1 MKKSFFFLLLLV
13 GLLPMSSFAQMT
25 LLRDNGTGMPITA
38 DPFLGVKGSPYF
50 DEFKKGIIYLATG
63 QKVEGLSIALNAYSN
78 TLEYKLEGGLF
89 AYTPEKVTGFSYPPE
104 AGGSEYT
111 SAYVVPTL
119 KSRRFLKIVEKGAY
133 TLLYHAYKTMT
144 DDPSATYGAQASK
157 VFQDQEEFFVVVNE
171 KVMLMK
177 NKEKDL
183 QQIFGADLAKATAFI
198 KSERIDF
205 KKSGDL
211 QSLIRHMNQ
220 N

>member
-104 AGGSEYT
+104 VGGSEYT

-119 KSRRFLKIVEKGAY
+119 KSKRFLKIVEKGTY

-157 VFQDQEEFFVVVNE
+157 VFQDQQEFFVVVNE

-183 QQIFGADLAKATAFI
+183 QQIFGTDLTKATAFI

-205 KKSGDL
+205 KKSEDL
-211 QSLIRHMNQ
+211 QALIRHMNQ

>member
-1 MKKSFFFLLLLV
+1 MKKILALSLFL
-13 GLLPMSSFAQMT
+13 GSLLPMSSFAQMT

-38 DPFLGVKGSPYF
+38 NPFAGVKGSPYF

-119 KSRRFLKIVEKGAY
+119 KSKRFLKIVEKGRY

-205 KKSGDL
+205 KKSEGL
-211 QSLIRHMNQ
+211 QALIRYMNQ
-220 N
+220 D

>member
-1 MKKSFFFLLLLV
+1 MKTILALSLFL
-13 GLLPMSSFAQMT
+13 GSLLPMSSFAQMT

-38 DPFLGVKGSPYF
+38 NPFVGVKGSPYF
-50 DEFKKGIIYLATG
+50 DEFKKGIIYLASG
-63 QKVEGLSIALNAYSN
+63 QKVEGLPIALNAYSN

-89 AYTPEKVTGFSYPPE
+89 AYTTEKVTGFSYPPE

-119 KSRRFLKIVEKGAY
+119 KSKRFLKIVEKGTY

-144 DDPSATYGAQASK
+144 DDPSATYGAQAAK

-183 QQIFGADLAKATAFI
+183 QQIFGTDLAKATAFI

>member
-1 MKKSFFFLLLLV
+1 MKKIIALSFILGFLL
-13 GLLPMSSFAQMT
+13 PISSFAQMA

-38 DPFLGVKGSPYF
+38 NPFLGVKGSAYF
-50 DEFKKGIIYLATG
+50 DEFNKGTIYLASG

-78 TLEYKLEGGLF
+78 TLEYKLEGKLF
-89 AYTPEKVTGFSYPPE
+89 AYSPDKVTGFSYSPE

-119 KSRRFLKIVEKGAY
+119 KTRRFLKILEKGTY
-133 TLLYHAYKTMT
+133 TLLFHGYKTMT

-157 VFQDQEEFFVVVNE
+157 VFQDQEEYFVVVNE
-171 KVMLMK
+171 KVMLIK

-183 QQIFGADLAKATAFI
+183 QQIFGTELAKATAFI

-205 KKSGDL
+205 KKSEEL
-211 QSLIRHMNQ
+211 KTLIRHMNQ

>member
-1 MKKSFFFLLLLV
+1 MKKIIALSLFL
-13 GLLPMSSFAQMT
+13 GSLLPMSSFAQMT

-38 DPFLGVKGSPYF
+38 NPFAGVKGSPYF

-119 KSRRFLKIVEKGAY
+119 KSKRFLKIMEKGSY
-133 TLLYHAYKTMT
+133 TLLYHGYKTMT

-211 QSLIRHMNQ
+211 QTLIRHMNQ

>member
-1 MKKSFFFLLLLV
+1 MKKSFIFLLLLV
-13 GLLPMSSFAQMT
+13 GLVPMSSFAQMT

-63 QKVEGLSIALNAYSN
+63 QKVEGLSVALNAYSN

-89 AYTPEKVTGFSYPPE
+89 AYTPEKVTGFSYLPE

-119 KSRRFLKIVEKGAY
+119 KSKRFLKIVEKGTY
-133 TLLYHAYKTMT
+133 TLLFHAYKTMT

-183 QQIFGADLAKATAFI
+183 QQIFGADLAKASAFI

-211 QSLIRHMNQ
+211 QVLIRHMNQ

>member
-119 KSRRFLKIVEKGAY
+119 KSKRFLKIVEKGTY
-133 TLLYHAYKTMT
+133 TLLFHAYKTMT

-183 QQIFGADLAKATAFI
+183 QQIFGTETAKAMAFI

-205 KKSGDL
+205 KKLGEL

>member
-1 MKKSFFFLLLLV
+1 MKKSFFLLLILV
-13 GLLPMSSFAQMT
+13 GLVPMSSFAQMT

-89 AYTPEKVTGFSYPPE
+89 AYTPEKVTGFSYLLE

-119 KSRRFLKIVEKGAY
+119 KSKRFLKIVEKGTY
-133 TLLYHAYKTMT
+133 TLLFHAYKTMT

-157 VFQDQEEFFVVVNE
+157 VFQDQQEFFVVVNE

-183 QQIFGADLAKATAFI
+183 QQIFGAEVAKATSYI

-205 KKSGDL
+205 KKSEDL

>member
-1 MKKSFFFLLLLV
+1 MKKILALSLFL
-13 GLLPMSSFAQMT
+13 GSLLPMSSFAQMT

-38 DPFLGVKGSPYF
+38 NPFAGVKGSPYF

-89 AYTPEKVTGFSYPPE
+89 AYTPEKVTGFSYLPE
-104 AGGSEYT
+104 ASGSEYT

-119 KSRRFLKIVEKGAY
+119 KSKRFLKIVEKGTY
-133 TLLYHAYKTMT
+133 TLLYHVYKTMT

-183 QQIFGADLAKATAFI
+183 QQIFGADLAKASAFI

-211 QSLIRHMNQ
+211 QALIRHMNQ

>member
-1 MKKSFFFLLLLV
+1 MKKILALSLFL
-13 GLLPMSSFAQMT
+13 GSLLPMSSFAQMT

-38 DPFLGVKGSPYF
+38 NPFAGVKGSPYF

-119 KSRRFLKIVEKGAY
+119 KSKRFLKIVEKGTY

-211 QSLIRHMNQ
+211 QVLIRHMNQ
-220 N
+220 D

>member
-1 MKKSFFFLLLLV
+1 MKKILALSLFLGV
-13 GLLPMSSFAQMT
+13 LLPMSSFAQMA

-38 DPFLGVKGSPYF
+38 NPYLGVKGSAYF
-50 DEFKKGIIYLATG
+50 DEFNKGVIFLASG
-63 QKVEGLSIALNAYSN
+63 QKVEGLTIALNAYNN
-78 TLEYKLEGGLF
+78 TLEYKLEGKLF
-89 AYTPEKVTGFSYPPE
+89 AYTPEKVTGFSYSPE

-119 KSRRFLKIVEKGAY
+119 KMRRFLKILEKGTY
-133 TLLYHAYKTMT
+133 TLLFHGYKTMT

-157 VFQDQEEFFVVVNE
+157 VFQDQEEFFVVVGE
-171 KVMLMK
+171 KVMLLR
-177 NKEKDL
+177 NKEKEL
-183 QQIFGADLAKATAFI
+183 QQIFGGDAPKATSFI

-211 QSLIRHMNQ
+211 QDLIRHMNQ

>member
-1 MKKSFFFLLLLV
+1 
-13 GLLPMSSFAQMT
+13 MSSFAQMT

-38 DPFLGVKGSPYF
+38 NPFLGVKGSAYF

-119 KSRRFLKIVEKGAY
+119 KSKRFLKIMEKGSY

-198 KSERIDF
+198 KS
-205 KKSGDL
+205 
-211 QSLIRHMNQ
+211 
-220 N
+220 

>member
-1 MKKSFFFLLLLV
+1 MKKILVLSLFL
-13 GLLPMSSFAQMT
+13 GSLLPMSSYAQMA

-38 DPFLGVKGSPYF
+38 NPYLGVKGSAYF
-50 DEFKKGIIYLATG
+50 DEFSKGIIFLATG
-63 QKVEGLSIALNAYSN
+63 QKVEGLPIALNAYSN
-78 TLEYKLEGGLF
+78 TLEYKLEGKLF

-119 KSRRFLKIVEKGAY
+119 KTKRFLKIIEKGTY
-133 TLLYHAYKTMT
+133 TLLFHGYKTMT

-157 VFQDQEEFFVVVNE
+157 VFQDQQEFFVVVNE

-205 KKSGDL
+205 KKSEDL
-211 QSLIRHMNQ
+211 QALIRHMNQ

>member
-1 MKKSFFFLLLLV
+1 MKKILALSLFL
-13 GLLPMSSFAQMT
+13 GSLLPMSSFAQMT
-25 LLRDNGTGMPITA
+25 LLRDNGTGIPITA
-38 DPFLGVKGSPYF
+38 NPFAGVKGSPYF

-63 QKVEGLSIALNAYSN
+63 QKVEGLPIALNAYNN
-78 TLEYKLEGGLF
+78 TLEYKLEGKFF
-89 AYTPEKVTGFSYPPE
+89 AYTPDKVKGFSYPPE

-111 SAYVVPTL
+111 SAYLVPTL
-119 KSRRFLKIVEKGAY
+119 KSKRFLKIVEKGRY
-133 TLLYHAYKTMT
+133 TLLFHAYKTMT

-157 VFQDQEEFFVVVNE
+157 VFQDQQEFFVVVNE

-205 KKSGDL
+205 KKLGDL
-211 QSLIRHMNQ
+211 QTLIRHMNQ

>member
-1 MKKSFFFLLLLV
+1 MKKIIALSLFL
-13 GLLPMSSFAQMT
+13 GSLLPMSSFAQMT

-38 DPFLGVKGSPYF
+38 NPFAGVKGSPYF

-119 KSRRFLKIVEKGAY
+119 KSKRFLKIVEKGTY

-211 QSLIRHMNQ
+211 QTLIRHMNQ

>member
-1 MKKSFFFLLLLV
+1 MKKSFFLLLILV
-13 GLLPMSSFAQMT
+13 GLVPMSSFAQMT

-38 DPFLGVKGSPYF
+38 NPFLGVKGSPYF

-89 AYTPEKVTGFSYPPE
+89 AYTPEKVTGFSYLLE

-119 KSRRFLKIVEKGAY
+119 KSKRFLKIVEKGTY
-133 TLLYHAYKTMT
+133 TLLFHAYKTMT

-157 VFQDQEEFFVVVNE
+157 VFQDQQEFFVVVNE

-183 QQIFGADLAKATAFI
+183 QQIFGAEVAKATSYI

-205 KKSGDL
+205 KKSEDL

>member
-1 MKKSFFFLLLLV
+1 MKKIIALSLFL
-13 GLLPMSSFAQMT
+13 GSLLPMSSFAQMT

-38 DPFLGVKGSPYF
+38 NPFAGVKGSPYF

-119 KSRRFLKIVEKGAY
+119 KSKRFLKIVEKGTY

-205 KKSGDL
+205 KKSEGL
-211 QSLIRHMNQ
+211 QALIRYMNQ
-220 N
+220 D

>member
-1 MKKSFFFLLLLV
+1 MKKILALSLFL
-13 GLLPMSSFAQMT
+13 GSLLPMSSFAQMT

-38 DPFLGVKGSPYF
+38 NPFAGVKGSPYF

-119 KSRRFLKIVEKGAY
+119 KSKRFLKIVEKGTY

-205 KKSGDL
+205 KKSEGL
-211 QSLIRHMNQ
+211 QALIRYMNQ
-220 N
+220 D

>member
-1 MKKSFFFLLLLV
+1 MKKILALSLFL
-13 GLLPMSSFAQMT
+13 GSLLPMSSFAQMT

-38 DPFLGVKGSPYF
+38 NPFAGVKGSPYF

-119 KSRRFLKIVEKGAY
+119 KSKRFLKIVEKGTY

-183 QQIFGADLAKATAFI
+183 QQIFGADLAKATTFI

>member
-1 MKKSFFFLLLLV
+1 MKKILALSLFL
-13 GLLPMSSFAQMT
+13 GSLLPMSSFAQMT

-38 DPFLGVKGSPYF
+38 NPFAGVKGSPYF

-119 KSRRFLKIVEKGAY
+119 KSKRFLKIMEKGSY
-133 TLLYHAYKTMT
+133 TLLYHGYKTMT

-211 QSLIRHMNQ
+211 QTLIRHMNQ

>member
-1 MKKSFFFLLLLV
+1 MKKILALSLFI
-13 GLLPMSSFAQMT
+13 GSLLPMSSFAQMT

-38 DPFLGVKGSPYF
+38 NPFVGVKGSPYF
-50 DEFKKGIIYLATG
+50 DEFKKGIIYLASG
-63 QKVEGLSIALNAYSN
+63 QKVEGLPIALNAYSN

-89 AYTPEKVTGFSYPPE
+89 AYTTEKVTGFSYPPE

-119 KSRRFLKIVEKGAY
+119 KSKRFLKIVEKGTY

-144 DDPSATYGAQASK
+144 DDPSATYGAQAAK

-183 QQIFGADLAKATAFI
+183 QQIFGTDLAKATAFI

-211 QSLIRHMNQ
+211 QTLIRHMNQ

>member
-1 MKKSFFFLLLLV
+1 
-13 GLLPMSSFAQMT
+13 MT

-38 DPFLGVKGSPYF
+38 NPFAGVKGSAYF

-104 AGGSEYT
+104 AGDSEYT

-119 KSRRFLKIVEKGAY
+119 KSKRFLKIVEKGTY

>member
-1 MKKSFFFLLLLV
+1 
-13 GLLPMSSFAQMT
+13 MSSFAQMT

-89 AYTPEKVTGFSYPPE
+89 AYTPEKVTGFSYLLE

-119 KSRRFLKIVEKGAY
+119 KSKRFLKIVEKGTY
-133 TLLYHAYKTMT
+133 TLLFHAYKTMT

-157 VFQDQEEFFVVVNE
+157 VFQDQQEFFVVVNE

-183 QQIFGADLAKATAFI
+183 QQIFGAEVAKATSYI

-205 KKSGDL
+205 KKSEDL

>member
-1 MKKSFFFLLLLV
+1 MKKIIALSLFL
-13 GLLPMSSFAQMT
+13 GSLLPMSSFAQMT

-38 DPFLGVKGSPYF
+38 NPFAGVKGSPYF

-119 KSRRFLKIVEKGAY
+119 KSKRFLKIVEKGTY

-211 QSLIRHMNQ
+211 QALIRHMNQ

>member
-1 MKKSFFFLLLLV
+1 MKKILALSLFL
-13 GLLPMSSFAQMT
+13 GSLLPMSSFAQMT

-38 DPFLGVKGSPYF
+38 NPFAGVKGSPYF

-119 KSRRFLKIVEKGAY
+119 KSKRFLKIVEKGTY

-205 KKSGDL
+205 KKSEGL
-211 QSLIRHMNQ
+211 QALIRHMNQ
-220 N
+220 D